1 MNLDPN
7 KNYLTNSLANIQKFV
22 HAAADELRSSIYQ
35 SKYGFG
41 ASSGSVLSSLKDVV
55 SNPQKVA
62 ASAVGDILT
71 DASLKNVWKY
81 TNVTRMAGDL
91 GKKVSEASG
100 MDPITGAT
108 LSKLAPLTLLAL
120 SNVRGPIQQGLRP
133 LGYKAVAPVSK
144 EEDPTGRTSQS
155 PLLEATLRYGLGQRS
170 QMLPYQEF
178 KKERP
183 DVAPSTYVQY
193 RRYENFKPEPGKL
206 IGIDPEGQS
215 FTTIGGL
222 VRGTAKGL
230 NDPEIR
236 IKGMPITASGVIGTA
251 AGLGASALAYSALP
265 EAMKRAR
272 YMEGPDVSPATVKQ
286 REDIG
291 EQLSGS
297 RQKQSTGKRIIERVE
312 TKLTELGVTPESRY
326 QQPND
331 AALQRA
337 RIYGKIDSDISKLEY
352 RIKKTISPDPPIEL
366 GPTGQN
372 ALEGIRYLP
381 PGSVPP
387 KEYPEAD
394 ISNLSARIKTLQKR
408 KDKVISSA
416 RNELK
421 ANIPS
426 PEVQT
431 LENRLSRAKQYTSEA
446 AKQVS
451 ELDEA
456 MRKISRP
463 VLIGTPSTA
472 TVAGIAALGVGTA
485 VAAGYAA
492 KKLFQKAAEN
502 RIKKDNP
509 VEYLKQRHGSLEQ
522 ASSALGLPQ
531 AQSWQQLIPYVK

>member
-1 MNLDPN
+1 MNVN
-7 KNYLTNSLANIQKFV
+7 TVTNYLTNSLASVQKFV
-22 HAAADELRSSIYQ
+22 HSAADELRSSIYQ

-41 ASSGSVLSSLKDVV
+41 SKSGSVLSSLKDIA

-62 ASAVGDILT
+62 ATAVGDLLT

-81 TNVTRMAGDL
+81 TNVPRMAGDL
-91 GKKVSEASG
+91 GKRVAETVG
-100 MDPITGAT
+100 MDPVTGAT
-108 LSKLAPLTLLAL
+108 LGKLAPLTLLAL
-120 SNVRGPIQQGLRP
+120 SNVRGPVQQGLRP

-183 DVAPSTYVQY
+183 DVAPSTYTQY
-193 RRYENFKPEPGKL
+193 RRYENYKPEPGKL

-236 IKGMPITASGVIGTA
+236 IKGMPITASGIIGTA
-251 AGLGASALAYSALP
+251 AGLGASALAYSVLP
-265 EAMKRAR
+265 EAAKRAR

-291 EQLSGS
+291 EQLSGA

-312 TKLTELGVTPESRY
+312 NKLADLGVTPESRY
-326 QQPND
+326 QKPSEK
-331 AALQRA
+331 ALHRG
-337 RIYGKIDSDISKLEY
+337 RIYNKIDSEVSKLEY
-352 RIKKTISPDPPIEL
+352 RIKKTIFPDPSIEL

-394 ISNLSARIKTLQKR
+394 INKLSARIETLKKR
-408 KDKVISSA
+408 KEQVISSA

-446 AKQVS
+446 AKQVG

-485 VAAGYAA
+485 VAAGYAT
-492 KKLFQKAAEN
+492 KKLFQKAAEQ
-502 RIKKDNP
+502 RVKKENP
-509 VEYLKQRHGSLEQ
+509 VEYLKHKHGSLEQ
-522 ASSALGLPQ
+522 ASTALGVPQ
-531 AQSWQQLIPYVK
+531 AQSWQQLVPHIK